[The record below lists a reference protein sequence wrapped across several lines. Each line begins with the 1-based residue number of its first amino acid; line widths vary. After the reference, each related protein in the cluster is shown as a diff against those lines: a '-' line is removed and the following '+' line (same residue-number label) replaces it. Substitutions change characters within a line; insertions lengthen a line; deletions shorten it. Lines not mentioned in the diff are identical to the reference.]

1 MVSLCTEGMPVFS
14 LEGISADVAQF
25 MTGCDR
31 LFSAMTRQTKF
42 SETEKVMIAHYCKE
56 IMLQTQALRDELEK
70 K

>member
-1 MVSLCTEGMPVFS
+1 MFS

-31 LFSAMTRQTKF
+31 LFAALTRQTKL

-56 IMLQTQALRDELEK
+56 VMSQTQDLRDELEK

>member
-1 MVSLCTEGMPVFS
+1 MFS

-31 LFSAMTRQTKF
+31 LFSALTRQSKL
-42 SETEKVMIAHYCKE
+42 SEAEKVMIAHYCKE
-56 IMLQTQALRDELEK
+56 VMSQTQALRDELEK